1 MKVSKMKKQIITLTT
16 SAALLLGGITTIYG
30 NPSSVEAATQYDE
43 ARIVSAVNF
52 RTAPSLES
60 ATYGTLQTGTK
71 VKVLEEVNR
80 YWLKVEAKGKIGYIS
95 ALPRFVN
102 YTYGQASP
110 PDDETTQRN
119 DTQQATINS
128 AVNFRTA
135 PSLKSGKYGTLQEGM
150 NVKVLEEV
158 NRYWLKVEAK
168 GKIGYISALPRF
180 VDYSERK
187 EDVEPEREEDVKQVP
202 EEAAKNN
209 SYKKGA
215 FPFREGTYYS
225 YRDNFGALRTWSPTG
240 RTKRSHEGID
250 IAAPKGTP
258 LYSATDGK
266 IVSYGWNYYGGWR
279 LGIRTDGYYLY
290 YAHMDK
296 YAPGLY
302 EGATIK
308 KGQLIGYVGKT
319 GYGPPGTEGV
329 GSHLHFGIYKNG
341 SAINPYPYLKRW
353 EQNN

>member
-1 MKVSKMKKQIITLTT
+1 MKVSSTKKQLISLTT

-60 ATYGTLQTGTK
+60 GTYGTLQTGTN
-71 VKVLEEVNR
+71 VKILEEVNR

-95 ALPRFVN
+95 ALPRFVS

-110 PDDETTQRN
+110 TDDKIAQRE
-119 DTQQATINS
+119 DIQQATINN

-135 PSLKSGKYGTLQEGM
+135 PSLNSGKYGTLQEGTT
-150 NVKVLEEV
+150 VKMLEEV

-168 GKIGYISALPRF
+168 GKVGYISALPRF
-180 VDYSERK
+180 VNYSEC
-187 EDVEPEREEDVKQVP
+187 DCEEDAKQVP
-202 EEAAKNN
+202 VETPKNA
-209 SYKKGA
+209 SYKKGK
-215 FPFREGTYYS
+215 FPFKEGTYRP
-225 YRDNFGALRTWSPTG
+225 YRNNFGALRTWSPTG

-250 IAAPKGTP
+250 IAARKGTP
-258 LYSATDGK
+258 LYSATDGR

-329 GSHLHFGIYKNG
+329 GSHLHFGIYRNG
-341 SAINPYPYLKRW
+341 STINPYPYHKSW